1 MKLNQRVVKVIDDE
15 ELVINHKMF
24 CTMKDGTP
32 YAIHMR
38 VDIESNPYICKDEA
52 MKDKIIYNTIY
63 MTNDGEYKC
72 SNTFLDRDIR
82 FSDIYLHC
90 VDVKITDVDF
100 ENV

>member
-52 MKDKIIYNTIY
+52 MKDKIIYNTSVVIPFL
-63 MTNDGEYKC
+63 TVTLDFL
-72 SNTFLDRDIR
+72 TFI
-82 FSDIYLHC
+82 FI
-90 VDVKITDVDF
+90 V
-100 ENV
+100 